1 MKIILT
7 LVAALSLIFSFD
19 VFAMQGI
26 SNKSYDSENYGF
38 EIPTPSKDS
47 DYQFRY
53 RWTWLNDDLC
63 IQFQANEVKTA
74 KITRDFLK
82 GKCDAGLITRWYD
95 GSDPQKRDSYTGKW
109 SQAEDGIWAFIFDDS
124 TIPIDLTR
132 IDGVLYAFNGY
143 GELVDGYKYWNDYK
157 TGPDGLVTCT
167 EPEFLAYLETQ
178 YIPDCTSHE

>member
-1 MKIILT
+1 MKRTIIIL
-7 LVAALSLIFSFD
+7 AALLSISFSFN
-19 VFAMQGI
+19 VFAM
-26 SNKSYDSENYGF
+26 K
-38 EIPTPSKDS
+38 
-47 DYQFRY
+47 DYQQDWVDIQILDPATEVKHDDKTLDY
-53 RWTWLNDDLC
+53 KWAWLNDDVVARFRPADRWNNSRKNLLDM
-63 IQFQANEVKTA
+63 FNHGMLEGG
-74 KITRDFLK
+74 RGLK
-82 GKCDAGLITRWYD
+82 DDGGKREIY
-95 GSDPQKRDSYTGKW
+95 SGKW
-109 SQAEDGIWAFIFDDS
+109 SQTDDGIWAFVFDDS

>member
-1 MKIILT
+1 MRLLGRVSFLLILLT
-7 LVAALSLIFSFD
+7 VTFSFN
-19 VFAMQGI
+19 VFAMPDYL
-26 SNKSYDSENYGF
+26 SVEPKSY
-38 EIPTPSKDS
+38 TPQTEKKTGDKAQ
-47 DYQFRY
+47 DYY
-53 RWTWLNDDLC
+53 WTWLNDE
-63 IQFQANEVKTA
+63 IVVRFRAGKTGNVSR
-74 KITRDFLK
+74 KPLQEKFDYGGIEGGHGLMDDG
-82 GKCDAGLITRWYD
+82 GKREIY
-95 GSDPQKRDSYTGKW
+95 SGKW
-109 SQAEDGIWAFIFDDS
+109 SQTDDGIWAFVFDDS

>member
-1 MKIILT
+1 MKLCKRISLIVV
-7 LVAALSLIFSFD
+7 LVLLALSFNS
-19 VFAMQGI
+19 FAMPQ
-26 SNKSYDSENYGF
+26 NLNANEPAMPVPSEDG
-38 EIPTPSKDS
+38 
-47 DYQFRY
+47 DYQYGY
-53 RWTWLNDDLC
+53 RWTWLSDELC
-63 IQFQANEVKTA
+63 VQFQMGGPITA
-74 KITRDFLK
+74 KIPRSILEE
-82 GKCDAGLITRWYD
+82 KCDYGLMRSWHED
-95 GSDPQKRDSYTGKW
+95 GKAKARDTYAGKW
-109 SQAEDGIWAFIFDDS
+109 SQTDDGIWAFVFDDS